1 MANKRLKSSLYNSA
15 FAALHHPPSRVYYDQ
30 KITEGKR
37 HKQAII
43 ALARRRLDTLY
54 AMLRDGTHYQ
64 DPSDPVAPEHSL
76 AA

>member
-1 MANKRLKSSLYNSA
+1 MK
-15 FAALHHPPSRVYYDQ
+15 HPPSRAYYDR
-30 KITEGKR
+30 KIAEGKR

-54 AMLRDGTHYQ
+54 AMLRDATLYQ
-64 DPSDPVAPEHSL
+64 DPAAPFASRHFL